1 MSRESD
7 KTDGDKAGTVPP
19 GRFGEQS
26 QGSSGLRRE
35 VSTFCEGK
43 PQKAKS
49 PDMAAARN
57 KAANFER
64 AETVEELRKLANGIR
79 EQTTDSLFQGVT
91 PGASSRDAVKG

>member
-1 MSRESD
+1 
-7 KTDGDKAGTVPP
+7 
-19 GRFGEQS
+19 
-26 QGSSGLRRE
+26 
-35 VSTFCEGK
+35 
-43 PQKAKS
+43 
-49 PDMAAARN
+49 MAAARN